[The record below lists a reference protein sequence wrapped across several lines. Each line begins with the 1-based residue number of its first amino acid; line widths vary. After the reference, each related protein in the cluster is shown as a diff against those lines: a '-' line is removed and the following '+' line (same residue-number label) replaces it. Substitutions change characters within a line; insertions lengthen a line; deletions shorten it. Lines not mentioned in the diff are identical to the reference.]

1 MDFCGRQDE
10 LRELAKIRERS
21 RECAQFTVVTGRRRV
36 GKTELVEKAF
46 DDGKAPYLYFLATQ
60 RSEKDLC
67 AILQEEANKIVQPP
81 ILGTAERFAQLLEAI
96 MAYAANTPMTL
107 VIDEF
112 QEFDKIDKGIFGEMQ
127 GVWDRWHKKSRL
139 NLVVCGSVNRLMTK
153 IFFDDSQPL
162 YGRNTGKLSI
172 APFPVSLLKS
182 VMAEHNA
189 NYSRRDLLA
198 LWTLTG
204 GIARYVELFV
214 DSKALTRKKMLD
226 NVFSLSSAYIDEG
239 RVILSDEFGK
249 EYGVYFSILSAISAG
264 RTSFAEI
271 KNIVGT
277 DIGGQ
282 LTKLEAT
289 YAFISKKQPVFDK
302 ATNKNCLYQVDDCFV
317 RFWFRFV
324 YKYMHL
330 IEQKKLR
337 LLEDVVE
344 RDLDAFSGLALE
356 QYFKAKFLE
365 EGKYTRIGSWWDRKG
380 ENEIDLVC
388 ENEFSGAL
396 DFYEVKLDARRY
408 DNMAMRTK
416 VAAFFRKHPE
426 MTRDTYGIHCVSVA
440 DM

>member
-1 MDFCGRQDE
+1 MDFYGRQDE

-21 RECAQFTVVTGRRRV
+21 RNRAQFTVVTGRRRV
-36 GKTELVEKAF
+36 GKTELIEKAF
-46 DDGKAPYLYFLATQ
+46 NDGEAPYLYFLVTR

-67 AILQEEANKIVQPP
+67 AILQEEANKVVSPP
-81 ILGTAERFAQLLEAI
+81 ILGTAERFSQLFEAV
-96 MAYAANTPMTL
+96 MVYSASTPITL

-112 QEFDKIDKGIFGEMQ
+112 QEFDKIDRGIFGEMQ
-127 GVWDRWHKKSRL
+127 GVWDRWHNKSKL

-172 APFPVSLLKS
+172 TPFPVSLLKR
-182 VMAEHNA
+182 VMEEHSA

-214 DSKALTRKKMLD
+214 DSNALTRKKMLG
-226 NVFSLSSAYIDEG
+226 NVFSLSSSYIDEG
-239 RVILSDEFGK
+239 RVILSGEFGK
-249 EYGVYFSILSAISAG
+249 EYGVYFSILCAISAG

-277 DIGGQ
+277 DIGGH
-282 LTKLEAT
+282 LTKLETT
-289 YAFISKKQPVFDK
+289 YAFISKKQPMFDK
-302 ATNKNCLYQVDDCFV
+302 DTNKNCLYQIDDCFV
-317 RFWFRFV
+317 RFWFRFI

-330 IEQKKLR
+330 IEQKKLC
-337 LLEDVVE
+337 LLKDVVE
-344 RDLDAFSGLALE
+344 RDMDAFSGFALE

-365 EGKYTRIGSWWDRKG
+365 DGKYTRVGSWWDRKG

-408 DNMAMRTK
+408 DDTALRMK

-426 MTRDTYGIHCVSVA
+426 MIRSGYGIHGVSVA

>member
-172 APFPVSLLKS
+172 APFPVSLLNS
-182 VMAEHNA
+182 VMSEHNA

>member
-1 MDFCGRQDE
+1 MDFCGRQEE

-21 RECAQFTVVTGRRRV
+21 RGCAQFTVVTGRRRV
-36 GKTELVEKAF
+36 GKTELIEKAF
-46 DDGKAPYLYFLATQ
+46 NDGETPYLYFLVTQ

-67 AILQEEANKIVQPP
+67 AILQEEANKVVTPP
-81 ILGTAERFAQLLEAI
+81 ILGSAERFSQLFEAI
-96 MAYAANTPMTL
+96 MAYSASKPLTL

-112 QEFDKIDKGIFGEMQ
+112 QEFDKIDRGIFGEMQ
-127 GVWDRWHKKSRL
+127 GVWDRLHKKSRL

-172 APFPVSLLKS
+172 TPFPVSLLKS
-182 VMAEHNA
+182 VIAEHNA
-189 NYSRRDLLA
+189 SHSRRDLLA

-214 DSKALTRKKMLD
+214 DSRALTRKKMLD
-226 NVFSLSSAYIDEG
+226 NVFSLSSSYIDEG
-239 RVILSDEFGK
+239 RVILSEEFGK

-271 KNIVGT
+271 KNIVGA

-282 LTKLEAT
+282 LTKLETT

-302 ATNKNCLYQVDDCFV
+302 ATNKNCLYQIDDCFV

-337 LLEDVVE
+337 LLEEVVE
-344 RDLDAFSGLALE
+344 RDLDAFSGFALE

-365 EGKYTRIGSWWDRKG
+365 DGKYTRIGSWWDRKG

-408 DNMAMRTK
+408 DDTELRTK

-426 MTRDTYGIHCVSVA
+426 MMRSGYGVHGISLS

>member
-10 LRELAKIRERS
+10 LRELEKIRELS

-46 DDGKAPYLYFLATQ
+46 NDSETPYLYFLVTQ

-67 AILQEEANKIVQPP
+67 AILQEEANKIVSPP
-81 ILGTAERFAQLLEAI
+81 ILGTAERFSQLFEAI
-96 MAYAANTPMTL
+96 MAYSASKPLTL

-112 QEFDKIDKGIFGEMQ
+112 QEFDKIDRGIFGEMQ

-139 NLVVCGSVNRLMTK
+139 NLVVCGSVNRLMSK

-182 VMAEHNA
+182 VMSERNA
-189 NYSRRDLLA
+189 NYSGRDLLA

-226 NVFSLSSAYIDEG
+226 NVFSLSSSYIDEG
-239 RVILSDEFGK
+239 RVILSEEFGK

-271 KNIVGT
+271 KNIVGA

-282 LTKLEAT
+282 LTKLETA
-289 YAFISKKQPVFDK
+289 YAFISKKQPVFDR
-302 ATNKNCLYQVDDCFV
+302 ATNKNCLYQIDDCFV

-330 IEQKKLR
+330 IEQKKMQ
-337 LLEDVVE
+337 LLEELVD
-344 RDLDAFSGLALE
+344 RDLDAFSGFALE

-408 DNMAMRTK
+408 DDTDLRIKA
-416 VAAFFRKHPE
+416 AAFFRKHPE
-426 MTRDTYGIHCVSVA
+426 MIRDGYGIHGISVA

>member
-21 RECAQFTVVTGRRRV
+21 RGGSQFTVVTGRRRV

-46 DDGKAPYLYFLATQ
+46 NDGVTPYLYFLVTQ

-67 AILQEEANKIVQPP
+67 AILQEEANKVVDPP
-81 ILGTAERFAQLLEAI
+81 ILGAAERFSQLFEAI
-96 MAYAANTPMTL
+96 MAYSASKPLTL

-112 QEFDKIDKGIFGEMQ
+112 QEFDRIDRGIFGEMQ
-127 GVWDRWHKKSRL
+127 GVWDRCRKKSKL
-139 NLVVCGSVNRLMTK
+139 NLVVCGSVNRLMAK

-172 APFPVSLLKS
+172 TPFPVALLKS
-182 VMAEHNA
+182 VMAKHNA
-189 NYSRRDLLA
+189 GYSGRDLLA

-214 DSKALTRKKMLD
+214 DARALTRKKMLD
-226 NVFSLSSAYIDEG
+226 NVFSLSSSYIDEG
-239 RVILSDEFGK
+239 RVILSEEFGK

-271 KNIVGT
+271 RNIVGT

-282 LTKLEAT
+282 LTKLETT
-289 YAFISKKQPVFDK
+289 YSVISKKQPAFDK
-302 ATNKNCLYQVDDCFV
+302 ATNKNCLYQIDDCFV

-330 IEQKKLR
+330 IAQKKLR
-337 LLEDVVE
+337 LLESVVE
-344 RDLDAFSGLALE
+344 RDMDAFSGFALE

-365 EGKYTRIGSWWDRKG
+365 DGSYTRIGSWWDRKG

-408 DNMAMRTK
+408 DDTALRMK

-426 MTRDTYGIHCVSVA
+426 MMRNDYGLHGVSVA

>member
-182 VMAEHNA
+182 VMSEHNA
-189 NYSRRDLLA
+189 NYSWRDLLA

-282 LTKLEAT
+282 LTKLETT

>member
-46 DDGKAPYLYFLATQ
+46 NDGKAPYLYFLATQ

-408 DNMAMRTK
+408 DNMAMRAK